1 MSYANFIEALGITF
15 VEVSKTR
22 ILAEMTARDEHT
34 NGADAVHGG
43 VYMAFA
49 DTLGARGAIM
59 NLPDGCATSTL
70 ESKTNFLR
78 GSRPGKLIGEATPV
92 HVGRSTQVW
101 QTVVTNEDGKKLAVI
116 SQTQIVMPG
125 KGPHVDRQ
133 QAMRDGREPV

>member
-1 MSYANFIEALGITF
+1 MSHKNFIEALGIVF

-22 ILAEMTARDEHT
+22 ILAEMEAREEHT

-43 VYMAFA
+43 IYMAFA

-59 NLPDGCATSTL
+59 NLPDGAVTSTL

-78 GSRPGKLIGEATPV
+78 GARPGKLIGEATPV
-92 HVGRSTQVW
+92 HVGRTTQVW
-101 QTVVTNEDGKKLAVI
+101 QTVVTDAAGKKLAVI

-125 KGPHVDRQ
+125 NGSPQAERQ
-133 QAMRDGREPV
+133 QAMRDGKAL

>member
-1 MSYANFIEALGITF
+1 LSYASFIEALGITW

-22 ILAEMTARDEHT
+22 ILAEMEAGFEHT

-43 VYMAFA
+43 IYMAFA

-59 NLPDGCATSTL
+59 NLPDGAVTSTL

-78 GSRPGKLIGEATPV
+78 GSKPGKLIGEATPV
-92 HVGRSTQVW
+92 HIGRTTQVW
-101 QTVVTNEDGKKLAVI
+101 QTVVTNEANKKLAVI

-125 KGPHVDRQ
+125 NGSPAAERQ
-133 QAMRDGREPV
+133 QAMRDGKIT

>member
-1 MSYANFIEALGITF
+1 MTYDNFIDALGIAFT
-15 VEVSKTR
+15 EISKDR
-22 ILAEMTARDEHT
+22 IVGEMEARAEHT

-59 NLPDGCATSTL
+59 NLPDDAVTSTL

-78 GSRPGKLIGEATPV
+78 GARPGKLTGVCTPV
-92 HVGRSTQVW
+92 HVGRTTQVW
-101 QTVVTNEDGKKLAVI
+101 QTVVTDAAGKKLAVV

-125 KGPHVDRQ
+125 NGSPAAARQ
-133 QAMRDGREPV
+133 QAVRDGKTT

>member
-1 MSYANFIEALGITF
+1 VSYANFIEALGIVFT
-15 VEVSKTR
+15 ETSKTR
-22 ILAEMTARDEHT
+22 IRAEMTAEPMHT

-43 VYMAFA
+43 IYMAFA

-59 NLPDGCATSTL
+59 NLPDGCVTSTL

-78 GSRPGKLIGEATPV
+78 GARPGKLFGEATPV
-92 HVGRSTQVW
+92 HVGRTTQVW

-125 KGPHVDRQ
+125 SGPQAERQ
-133 QAMRDGREPV
+133 QAMRDGKAT

>member
-1 MSYANFIEALGITF
+1 MSYASFIEALGITW

-22 ILAEMTARDEHT
+22 ILAEMEAGVEHT

-43 VYMAFA
+43 IYMAFA

-59 NLPDGCATSTL
+59 NLPDGAVTSTL

-78 GSRPGKLIGEATPV
+78 GSKPGKLIGEATPV
-92 HVGRSTQVW
+92 HIGRTTQVW
-101 QTVVTNEDGKKLAVI
+101 QTVVTNEAGKKLAVI

-125 KGPHVDRQ
+125 NGSPAAERQ
-133 QAMRDGREPV
+133 QAMRDGKIT

>member
-1 MSYANFIEALGITF
+1 VTYANFIEALGIVF

-22 ILAEMTARDEHT
+22 ILAEMTAGPEHT

-59 NLPDGCATSTL
+59 NLPDGCVTSTL

-78 GSRPGKLIGEATPV
+78 GARPGKLIGEATPV
-92 HVGRSTQVW
+92 HVGRTTQVW
-101 QTVVTNEDGKKLAVI
+101 QTVVTDADGKKLAVV
-116 SQTQIVMPG
+116 SQTQIVMPA
-125 KGPHVDRQ
+125 KGPQAERQ
-133 QAMRDGREPV
+133 QAMRDGKVAI